1 MEGVIHCTAATA
13 GAAGDNISVSGLHFT
28 LIPLPTSVLN
38 LDQYPV
44 LSGYILKFCFD
55 RGPCNPD
62 SQLHFVLSL
71 ATTIHTGFKIVF
83 DQTGFAVPL
92 QETIRNTPSFH
103 LN

>member
-1 MEGVIHCTAATA
+1 M
-13 GAAGDNISVSGLHFT
+13 
-28 LIPLPTSVLN
+28 
-38 LDQYPV
+38 
-44 LSGYILKFCFD
+44 LSSYVLKFCFED
-55 RGPCNPD
+55 LAGLITVL
-62 SQLHFVLSL
+62 QFVFSL